1 MMVSQHFA
9 SCFLKPVVGKDPS
22 SSSLI
27 ASTSA
32 GTWKTSSF
40 YLDSSGR
47 SSISLPLELKFA
59 SKEALDEFLA
69 TKCIVPDPR
78 NASIKE
84 AAPEQGD
91 PADADLTKDD
101 TAGTTETNEEE
112 SSRWSF
118 GIEAKVSLTF
128 GTGEA
133 ISAMV
138 EDIKVEASKVEGES
152 IYFDT
157 EIVVRVSRA
166 GGDRLEPDDESRV
179 KTNLEVSAVLSE
191 KVKVVKEDAIALE
204 SLKTLNLGGF
214 PDLGQSSSQRRVCL
228 TRLAPFALHVSLTH
242 ALSISVKSVNTQTMG
257 KTLVS
262 LTMRHSNTHTEPVTV
277 TNIALHP
284 GHSREDTSQT
294 DGDTPQAVLD
304 MTKSFQ
310 WGYALKS
317 AAHLPLTLKPH
328 EAFSTIITVEAADD
342 ICSRKFIAPIS
353 VNAVV
358 GKKDASIG
366 VGSSTSYR
374 YNVVVAA
381 DVQWMTTRAAVEPA
395 DAFRVDMT
403 LQDMECVV
411 GAPMEVSLDVRNL
424 SSEER
429 DLTLMIDHDSQ
440 NSFMALGY
448 VHDGLM
454 TVSEEHGQ
462 SFGVLGLSNDQGHA
476 IPGGSDSD
484 LLAVDIALVLG
495 EMKGHASTTAKLRF
509 IPLREGTLTVPFF
522 KFVDKKSGVFY
533 KCIHNLR
540 IVAKRAAVA

>member
-9 SCFLKPVVGKDPS
+9 SCSLKPVVGKDAS

-59 SKEALDEFLA
+59 SKGALDEFIA

-78 NASIKE
+78 NAKIQE
-84 AAPEQGD
+84 ATPEKGN
-91 PADADLTKDD
+91 PADADGTKDD
-101 TAGTTETNEEE
+101 TAGTTET
-112 SSRWSF
+112 SRWSF

-191 KVKVVKEDAIALE
+191 RVKLVKEDAVALE

-214 PDLGQSSSQRRVCL
+214 PDLGQSSSQRRVRL

-294 DGDTPQAVLD
+294 DGEPQQAVLD
-304 MTKSFQ
+304 MTKAFQ

-317 AAHLPLTLKPH
+317 KAHLPLTLKPH

-358 GKKDASIG
+358 GKKDAQTGS
-366 VGSSTSYR
+366 GSSTSYR

-381 DVQWMTTRAAVEPA
+381 DVQWMTTRAAVDPA
-395 DAFRVDMT
+395 DAFRIDMA

-411 GAPMEVSLDVRNL
+411 GAPMEVSLDVLNL
-424 SSEER
+424 SSKER

-440 NSFMALGY
+440 NSLMALGN

-454 TVSEEHGQ
+454 TVSEKNGQ

-476 IPGGSDSD
+476 IPDGSDSD
-484 LLAVDIALVLG
+484 LLAVDVALVLG
-495 EMKGHASTTAKLRF
+495 EMKGHASVTAKLRF

-540 IVAKRAAVA
+540 IVAKRAEVA

>member
-1 MMVSQHFA
+1 MLSQHFA
-9 SCFLKPVVGKDPS
+9 SCSLKPVVGKDPS

-27 ASTSA
+27 ASPSA

-59 SKEALDEFLA
+59 SKEALDEFIA

-78 NASIKE
+78 NTSSKE
-84 AAPEQGD
+84 AAPEKGD
-91 PADADLTKDD
+91 TADADAITDD
-101 TAGTTETNEEE
+101 DVAVTTETNQEE
-112 SSRWSF
+112 SSRWCF

-152 IYFDT
+152 VYFDT

-166 GGDRLEPDDESRV
+166 GGDRLEPKDESRV

-191 KVKVVKEDAIALE
+191 KVKVVNEDATVLE
-204 SLKTLNLGGF
+204 GLRTLNLGGF
-214 PDLGQSSSQRRVCL
+214 PDLGQTSSQRRVRL

-242 ALSISVKSVNTQTMG
+242 ALSISVKSINTQPMG

-284 GHSREDTSQT
+284 GQSREDTSQT
-294 DGDTPQAVLD
+294 DGDPPQAVSD

-310 WGYALKS
+310 WGYALK
-317 AAHLPLTLKPH
+317 AKADLPLTLKPH
-328 EAFSTIITVEAADD
+328 EAFSTIITIEAADD
-342 ICSRKFIAPIS
+342 TCSRKFIAPIS
-353 VNAVV
+353 VTSVV
-358 GKKDASIG
+358 GRKDAPAG
-366 VGSSTSYR
+366 VGSSTSHR
-374 YNVVVAA
+374 YNLVVAA

-395 DAFRVDMT
+395 DAFRVNMA
-403 LQDMECVV
+403 LQDMACVV
-411 GAPMEVSLDVRNL
+411 GETMEVSLDVLNL

-440 NSFMALGY
+440 NSLMALGY

-454 TVSEEHGQ
+454 TVSEKNGQ
-462 SFGVLGLSNDQGHA
+462 SFGVLGLSNDRGHA
-476 IPGGSDSD
+476 IPDGCDSE
-484 LLAVDIALVLG
+484 LLAVDAALVLG
-495 EMKGHASTTAKLRF
+495 EIKGHASATAKLRF

-522 KFVDKKSGVFY
+522 NFVDKKSGVFY

-540 IVAKRAAVA
+540 IVAKRAEEA